1 METQKQVVHFQAKK
15 GFTTAQSNEHQR
27 RWTEKGW
34 ERANENGR
42 IDRSRTRLNF
52 EIVRGGKVQ
61 AVDQSRSIPE
71 KSRRNSW
78 RTSRPAG
85 SRIPTPV
92 VPMIRNTGPSWTSSS
107 AVRTSV

>member
-42 IDRSRTRLNF
+42 IDRSRTRLNCP
-52 EIVRGGKVQ
+52 R
-61 AVDQSRSIPE
+61 DQGSQRRLSR
-71 KSRRNSW
+71 
-78 RTSRPAG
+78 
-85 SRIPTPV
+85 
-92 VPMIRNTGPSWTSSS
+92 
-107 AVRTSV
+107 